1 MEAKNNDVKKKNK
14 WGRLIMELGSIRY
27 IQLETLETH
36 RKKMESK
43 THSPNM
49 EQTKENFSLNNWSN
63 VRKDYQI

>member
-1 MEAKNNDVKKKNK
+1 MEAKNSDVKKKNK
-14 WGRLIMELGSIRY
+14 WDRLIMELGVIY

-36 RKKMESK
+36 RKKMESN

-49 EQTKENFSLNNWSN
+49 EQTKENLSLNNWSN